1 MTQRTLLI
9 SVILVAVLGG
19 CMGLFP
25 GDDTT
30 SSMNVATTTT
40 LSTTNTT
47 NTTSTANTIN
57 SGCGRASVSYWGL
70 NGSVE
75 MQAWTQNTLRLKYV
89 LPANVSV
96 FFVAY
101 ENNTIL
107 GIEHVNTTSSV
118 AADGEPFTL
127 NTQLSGT
134 HTVNVK
140 LYEDTNGNGDFD
152 PDVDTVCRHNGAI
165 VQTGTKTLNFSAFDS
180 E

>member
-1 MTQRTLLI
+1 
-9 SVILVAVLGG
+9 
-19 CMGLFP
+19 MGLFP
-25 GDDTT
+25 GDEAT
-30 SSMNVATTTT
+30 SSMNAATTTTT
-40 LSTTNTT
+40 LSATNTT
-47 NTTSTANTIN
+47 NTVNSTNME
-57 SGCGRASVSYWGL
+57 CGHASVSYWGS

-75 MQAWTQNTLRLKYV
+75 REAWTQNTLRLKYA

-101 ENNTIL
+101 ENDTVL
-107 GIEHVNTTSSV
+107 GIKHITTESSV
-118 AADGEPFTL
+118 AADGDTFTL

-140 LYEDTNGNGDFD
+140 LYEDTNRNGDFD